1 MLDGAESKLEGGI
14 DELMN
19 DSYAEFVYEKEDS
32 EKDDV
37 SDYQPK
43 IILIPEVNIHVIED
57 RGGGGIQKTVRK
69 RVKKTELMSLKQ
81 KYKPKGQSKE
91 KEKGKGNE
99 KEKGIEKVKKVEVPW
114 NWQKNASPHPKRKC
128 NLSEEVTL
136 AFPGNHTPFNV
147 FSVVTNL
154 DPLLKL
160 LVDQSNLYV

>member
-57 RGGGGIQKTVRK
+57 RGGGGVSRRQWGRES
-69 RVKKTELMSLKQ
+69 RR
-81 KYKPKGQSKE
+81 QS
-91 KEKGKGNE
+91 
-99 KEKGIEKVKKVEVPW
+99 
-114 NWQKNASPHPKRKC
+114 
-128 NLSEEVTL
+128 
-136 AFPGNHTPFNV
+136 
-147 FSVVTNL
+147 
-154 DPLLKL
+154 
-160 LVDQSNLYV
+160 